1 MELMTLQNQQNPF
14 PGSDP
19 DRYEIW
25 DMLVRRDIE
34 AFVTADWMLVADDFA
49 PDEFF
54 GIDGN
59 KAHNPD
65 AWSLGFPDLETYK
78 TEWLRQAQE
87 FQKTE
92 FAEDARAAIFRAT
105 RLLTVEIKGERAI
118 AYKKFNGVIEK
129 TGGEQ
134 DVLKWQT
141 LYFCARRDG
150 RWKITGFAGYLPNPM
165 GLAEVS

>member
-1 MELMTLQNQQNPF
+1 MNSTTPQNQQNPF

-25 DMLVRRDIE
+25 DMLVRRDID
-34 AFVTADWMLVADDFA
+34 AFVSANWSLVADDFA
-49 PDEFF
+49 SDEFF

-59 KAHNPD
+59 KGHNPD
-65 AWSLGFPDLETYK
+65 SWSLGFPDLETYRA
-78 TEWLRQAQE
+78 EWLRQARE
-87 FQKTE
+87 FQETE

-105 RLLTVEIKGERAI
+105 CLLTIEIKGERAI
-118 AYKKFNGVIEK
+118 AHKKFNGAIEK
-129 TGGEQ
+129 ADGTQ

-150 RWKITGFAGYLPNPM
+150 NWKITGFAGYLPNPM